1 MRTIPIVKSAM
12 QRLKSMLKK
21 SLRSAPTSPR
31 PRSLLVSHG
40 RSFIVLGSFL
50 TLPLLC
56 SAWPAWALT
65 RVARPELRD
74 LKRAAVIR
82 VVDYNTLVVQLE
94 GDLDLRLVQLIGI
107 DPLPDRINPNWTE
120 LRGQTPL
127 PIYNAGQYLQT
138 ALLGREVFLEL
149 DPALTPAPTL
159 PAYVWQANTLINQE
173 MLFLGHGL
181 LSPQTDGLKYGP
193 ILREAATA
201 ARQQGRGYWTPY
213 GPR

>member
-1 MRTIPIVKSAM
+1 MRTIPIVKSVL
-12 QRLKSMLKK
+12 QRLKSVLKK
-21 SLRSAPTSPR
+21 SLRSAPSSPR
-31 PRSLLVSHG
+31 PRSLLVANG
-40 RSFIVLGSFL
+40 RSLIKLGSVL
-50 TLPLLC
+50 ALPLLC

-74 LKRAAVIR
+74 LKRAAIVR
-82 VVDYNTLVVQLE
+82 VVDNNTLVVQLE

-107 DPLPDRINPNWTE
+107 DPLPAEINPTWTE
-120 LRGQTPL
+120 LRRQTPL
-127 PIYNAGQYLQT
+127 AVYNAGQYLQT

-149 DPALTPAPTL
+149 DPALAPAPTL

-181 LSPQTDGLKYGP
+181 LSGRTDGLKYGP

-201 ARQQGRGYWTPY
+201 ARQQGRGYWTSY